1 MNNIAEQKILTAE
14 AKGGYT
20 ASSDSEKD
28 WQKIT
33 IIDATS
39 SSLSDDGDDND
50 DNETDDDDDDHKI
63 EEKMITPEGKAFK
76 DEVLK
81 QEEFL
86 LPITIYISATPQEVD
101 YRLTYQAEGDTRW
114 STVTSDLLV
123 SDEKPKN
130 LLMGL
135 RLFYYELA
143 TVDSKAGKKIQLK

>member
-86 LPITIYISATPQEVD
+86 LPITIYISATQIALLENHIFHSFIHSVIK
-101 YRLTYQAEGDTRW
+101 
-114 STVTSDLLV
+114 DLKACFC
-123 SDEKPKN
+123 DRN
-130 LLMGL
+130 
-135 RLFYYELA
+135 A
-143 TVDSKAGKKIQLK
+143 TLGRQ